1 MVFGLDTQGYTIL
14 RNVFEHEQEKKQINQ
29 VWGGGGFEELVRA
42 VQWLYALFCPSGED
56 SWEAR

>member
-42 VQWLYALFCPSGED
+42 VQ
-56 SWEAR
+56 